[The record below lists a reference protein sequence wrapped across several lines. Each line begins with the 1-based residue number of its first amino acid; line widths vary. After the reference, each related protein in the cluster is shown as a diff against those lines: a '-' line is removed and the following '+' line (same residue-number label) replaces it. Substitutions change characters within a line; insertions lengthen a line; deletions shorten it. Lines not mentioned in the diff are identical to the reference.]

1 MIDFAGHAK
10 SSSSRVRLT
19 LSLMCLAGCT
29 FIFGQDVNQAPSAAK
44 PKSAGA
50 GQVQRIYRQGMAA
63 LERRD
68 LAAARAAFEKV
79 VRLAPKSPE
88 GHNSLGWVLL
98 AQGEAQPA
106 ISQFRTALQFKPDV
120 ALKTSYLNDVR
131 FDEKRGNGGTGFITD
146 SSDSGPNGVIVVDLE
161 TGNAF
166 RRLSDHPS
174 TRADQNF

>member
-10 SSSSRVRLT
+10 SSASRVRLT
-19 LSLMCLAGCT
+19 LVLMCLAGCT

-106 ISQFRTALQFKPDV
+106 ISQFRTALQFKPDFEQAHINLANALV
-120 ALKTSYLNDVR
+120 ATKDIDGAMAEGREAVRLAPKDSEAHRVLGRALSFQGGLK
-131 FDEKRGNGGTGFITD
+131 
-146 SSDSGPNGVIVVDLE
+146 
-161 TGNAF
+161 NA
-166 RRLSDHPS
+166 PS
-174 TRADQNF
+174 ELHRA